1 MDGAAAATAVP
12 NPVDHGTHGVGSAG
26 AAAGHV
32 GTTGD
37 NAAGTDPSASA
48 IKRRAP
54 IACRRCR
61 RMRSKCIHDRA
72 QPPCKACLEAG
83 LGAEDCIFPVRGQPD
98 HDREFRHPRV
108 RAEKT
113 ARRDPAKVR
122 REILDA
128 PVRPLGKPDDEWER
142 LPPLADIIDGINR
155 FTRHYF
161 QLGFIPKHQFPERL
175 LNDYRSVS
183 VFLVVSILSIS
194 ARLSPTLAARYGS
207 GMKAAE
213 FFMERAAHLAYG
225 ELYEEPT
232 LERCQAFYLLSIAQ
246 QGSGWRNKSYINM
259 GVSMRM
265 ASLMRLHREE
275 TYNVP
280 NSTPEVIIRAES
292 ARRTLWMLHSQD
304 QLHSGPYSPVSL
316 AASDITALLPCDEQD
331 FAMGREP
338 PSRAAVEGTPPAID
352 NPALISDP
360 NRSLFASLIQAH
372 HFWGIVSRRAVN
384 FARSSRPWDINSDF
398 ALTVK
403 RLREWENG
411 LPQGH
416 VWSNVAL
423 EGYKADGQDLAYLGV
438 TMIPRLCNIVLRR
451 PYLMDILTVTSKDE
465 QRQTYFANIAHEL
478 FFNVRC
484 LFDQINAQFS
494 GRSLDECVGAQMAAF
509 CVYSCG
515 LFSTYLCR
523 YPNICPD
530 ISISRDGPMML
541 QRTLS
546 ILMECKE
553 VWPLASRWVDALER
567 FARDPTGSLTTESGM
582 ADGKD
587 PVPNP
592 VALPSSANSVSSGTS
607 PSSSMYAR
615 PGGALDTT
623 TSSLQSPSSHEI
635 LTPLSTPATH
645 ILPSHFPPPQQQHP
659 HQQPQPAT
667 MSNHQSFTPQQILP
681 HLYIQSDNSASLGM
695 LMEPFNT
702 SQGAVAGYAV
712 SPDSN
717 PTQAAAITAAATVTP
732 APIFYPSADGYEGEL
747 QFYINGPQDWMSSDG
762 VFDGHG

>member
-1 MDGAAAATAVP
+1 MDGLAVAEAAGGAPIPA
-12 NPVDHGTHGVGSAG
+12 DHGAHGIAG
-26 AAAGHV
+26 
-32 GTTGD
+32 D
-37 NAAGTDPSASA
+37 TDPSGSV

-61 RMRSKCIHDRA
+61 RMRSKCVHDRA

-98 HDREFRHPRV
+98 HDREFRHPRM

-128 PVRPLGKPDDEWER
+128 PVRPSGKLSDEWER
-142 LPPLADIIDGINR
+142 LPPLSDIIDGVNR
-155 FTRHYF
+155 FTQHYF
-161 QLGFIPKHQFPERL
+161 QLGFIPKQQFPDRL

-194 ARLSPTLAARYGS
+194 ARLSPSLATRYGS

-213 FFMERAAHLAYG
+213 FFMERATNLAYG
-225 ELYEEPT
+225 ELYQEPT

-246 QGSGWRNKSYINM
+246 QGSGLRNKSYINM

-275 TYNVP
+275 TYRIQNP
-280 NSTPEVIIRAES
+280 TPEVVIRSES

-316 AASDITALLPCDEQD
+316 AASDITALLPCDEHD
-331 FAMGREP
+331 FATGREP
-338 PSRAAVEGTPPAID
+338 PSRAAVEGTPPAIE
-352 NPALISDP
+352 NPALIFDP

-372 HFWGIVSRRAVN
+372 HFWGIVSRRAVK
-384 FARSSRPWDINSDF
+384 FARSSRPWEANSEF
-398 ALTVK
+398 ACVVK
-403 RLREWENG
+403 KLHDWENA
-411 LPQGH
+411 LPQEHLWNG
-416 VWSNVAL
+416 L
-423 EGYKADGQDLAYLGV
+423 TLKRYKADGQDLAYLGV
-438 TMIPRLCNIVLRR
+438 TMVPRLCNIVLRR
-451 PYLMDILTVTSKDE
+451 PYLMDMLTITSKDE
-465 QRQTYFANIAHEL
+465 QRHSFFANIAYEL
-478 FFNVRC
+478 FLNVRR
-484 LFDQINAQFS
+484 LFEQIDAQFT
-494 GRSLDECVGAQMAAF
+494 GRSPDESVGAQMAAF

-523 YPNICPD
+523 YPHICPD
-530 ISISRDGPMML
+530 PNISREGPMML

-587 PVPNP
+587 PIPNP
-592 VALPSSANSVSSGTS
+592 VAIPSSANSVSSGTS
-607 PSSSMYAR
+607 PASSMYAR
-615 PGGALDTT
+615 PRASLDTA
-623 TSSLQSPSSHEI
+623 SLRSPSSNET
-635 LTPLSTPATH
+635 LTPLPTPTTH
-645 ILPSHFPPPQQQHP
+645 IIPSHFPPHSQQQPQPHQHQHQ
-659 HQQPQPAT
+659 HQQPQPQPSP
-667 MSNHQSFTPQQILP
+667 MPDSQSFTPQQIP
-681 HLYIQSDNSASLGM
+681 SHMYMHPGNSASLGM
-695 LMEPFNT
+695 LMEPFD
-702 SQGAVAGYAV
+702 SQGALQGYTMA
-712 SPDSN
+712 PNGN
-717 PTQAAAITAAATVTP
+717 PAQAAAIAAAVTP
-732 APIFYPSADGYEGEL
+732 APFYPSADGYEGEL
-747 QFYINGPQDWMSSDG
+747 QFYINGPQDWMPTDG
-762 VFDGHG
+762 VFDGYG

>member
-1 MDGAAAATAVP
+1 MDGHAV
-12 NPVDHGTHGVGSAG
+12 AE
-26 AAAGHV
+26 AAAGAPISADH
-32 GTTGD
+32 GAHGIAGD
-37 NAAGTDPSASA
+37 ASAADPSASV

-128 PVRPLGKPDDEWER
+128 PVRPLGKPSDEWER
-142 LPPLADIIDGINR
+142 LPPLPDIIDGVNR
-155 FTRHYF
+155 FTQHYF
-161 QLGFIPKHQFPERL
+161 QLGFIPKQQFPDRL
-175 LNDYRSVS
+175 LKDYRSVS

-194 ARLSPTLAARYGS
+194 ARLSPSLATRYGS

-213 FFMERAAHLAYG
+213 FFMERATNLAYG
-225 ELYEEPT
+225 ELYQEPT

-246 QGSGWRNKSYINM
+246 QGSGLRNKSYINM

-275 TYNVP
+275 TYRVQNP
-280 NSTPEVIIRAES
+280 SPEVIIRSES

-316 AASDITALLPCDEQD
+316 AASDITALLPCDEHD
-331 FAMGREP
+331 FAIGREP
-338 PSRAAVEGTPPAID
+338 PSRAAVEGTPPAIE
-352 NPALISDP
+352 NPALIFDP

-372 HFWGIVSRRAVN
+372 HFWGIVSRRAVK
-384 FARSSRPWDINSDF
+384 FARSSRPWDANSEF
-398 ALTVK
+398 ACVVK
-403 RLREWENG
+403 KLHDWENA

-416 VWSNVAL
+416 LWSPHTL
-423 EGYKADGQDLAYLGV
+423 KKYKADGQDL
-438 TMIPRLCNIVLRR
+438 
-451 PYLMDILTVTSKDE
+451 DE
-465 QRQTYFANIAHEL
+465 QRQHFFANIAYEL
-478 FFNVRC
+478 FLNVRR
-484 LFDQINAQFS
+484 LFEQIDAQFT
-494 GRSLDECVGAQMAAF
+494 GRSPDESVGAQMAAF
-509 CVYSCG
+509 
-515 LFSTYLCR
+515 F
-523 YPNICPD
+523 CPD
-530 ISISRDGPMML
+530 LNISREGPMML

-553 VWPLASRWVDALER
+553 VWPLASRWVEALER

-592 VALPSSANSVSSGTS
+592 VAIPIAVVSSANSVSSNN
-607 PSSSMYAR
+607 
-615 PGGALDTT
+615 
-623 TSSLQSPSSHEI
+623 
-635 LTPLSTPATH
+635 STG
-645 ILPSHFPPPQQQHP
+645 
-659 HQQPQPAT
+659 
-667 MSNHQSFTPQQILP
+667 
-681 HLYIQSDNSASLGM
+681 LGM
-695 LMEPFNT
+695 IMEPFD
-702 SQGAVAGYAV
+702 SQGALQGYTMA
-712 SPDSN
+712 PNGN
-717 PTQAAAITAAATVTP
+717 PAQAAAIAASVTP
-732 APIFYPSADGYEGEL
+732 APFYPSADGYEGEL
-747 QFYINGPQDWMSSDG
+747 QFYINGPQDWMPTDG
-762 VFDGHG
+762 VFDGYG